1 MFGIDQKD
9 LLFHDMRKLVVFLVI
24 VLGSLQYGF
33 SQPAFV
39 EICQGDSY
47 TWHFDTP
54 PTSQVIIRSIK
65 NYGFGPDATTY
76 DTINDNKIVL
86 TPQVY
91 TVYDVISI
99 NGDSNMCNPSLEIEI
114 KSIPTPIIN
123 TSNQNILLSTTYS
136 GGDVPII
143 VHITNNNALVYRYSF
158 YPNDTIQINNITP
171 GEYNIYLTV
180 STTYCK
186 SKATITIP

>member
-1 MFGIDQKD
+1 MFGINQKD
-9 LLFHDMRKLVVFLVI
+9 LLFRDMKKIIIFLVL
-24 VLGSLQYGF
+24 VLGALQFVHG
-33 SQPAFV
+33 QPAFV

-47 TWHFDTP
+47 TWYFDTP
-54 PTSQVIIRSIK
+54 PASQVIIRSIK

>member
-1 MFGIDQKD
+1 MKKFI
-9 LLFHDMRKLVVFLVI
+9 VFLVL
-24 VLGSLQYGF
+24 VLVGIPFVDG
-33 SQPAFV
+33 QPAFV

-65 NYGFGPDATTY
+65 NNGIGPDAITY

-99 NGDSNMCNPSLEIEI
+99 NGNSNMCNPSLEIEI
-114 KSIPTPIIN
+114 KSIPTPVVNI
-123 TSNQNILLSTTYS
+123 SNQNLLLSTTYN
-136 GGDVPII
+136 GGNVPII
-143 VHITNNNALVYRYSF
+143 AHITNNNALVYHYSF
-158 YPNDTIQINNITP
+158 YPNDTIQINNITS
-171 GEYNIYLTV
+171 GVYDIYLTV

>member
-1 MFGIDQKD
+1 
-9 LLFHDMRKLVVFLVI
+9 MRKLVVFLVF
-24 VLGSLQYGF
+24 VLGSLQFAQG
-33 SQPAFV
+33 QPAFV

-47 TWHFDTP
+47 TWYLDTP

-65 NYGFGPDATTY
+65 NYGIGPDATTY

-99 NGDSNMCNPSLEIEI
+99 NGDSNMCNPSLEIEV

-123 TSNQNILLSTTYS
+123 TSGQNILLSTTYN
-136 GGDVPII
+136 GGNVPII
-143 VHITNNNALVYRYSF
+143 VHITNNNALVYHYSL
-158 YPNDTIQINNITP
+158 YPNDTVQINSITP

-180 STTYCK
+180 STTHCK
-186 SKATITIP
+186 SKTTITIP

>member
-1 MFGIDQKD
+1 
-9 LLFHDMRKLVVFLVI
+9 MRKLVVFLVLVI
-24 VLGSLQYGF
+24 GVLQFVHG
-33 SQPAFV
+33 QPAFV

-99 NGDSNMCNPSLEIEI
+99 NGNANVCNESLII
-114 KSIPTPIIN
+114 DVISISPTILIN
-123 TSNQNILLSTTYS
+123 NQNLSISVT
-136 GGDVPII
+136 GNAQVFI
-143 VHITNNNALVYRYSF
+143 HITDNNDALLYHYQWENNVSIDNISPGDYKIYITTQYS
-158 YPNDTIQINNITP
+158 NCRTTIP
-171 GEYNIYLTV
+171 
-180 STTYCK
+180 
-186 SKATITIP
+186 ITIP